1 MSVQYKANNTKEKTG
16 KREYIRIYT
25 MDGMKK
31 IKEDKNPT
39 PVWRRYCSS
48 GCDGEDAVWDIPL
61 ALPFVS
67 RKMFSKT
74 TKALL
79 SN

>member
-1 MSVQYKANNTKEKTG
+1 
-16 KREYIRIYT
+16 

-31 IKEDKNPT
+31 IREDKNPT

-48 GCDGEDAVWDIPL
+48 GCDGGGGCAVWDIIPF